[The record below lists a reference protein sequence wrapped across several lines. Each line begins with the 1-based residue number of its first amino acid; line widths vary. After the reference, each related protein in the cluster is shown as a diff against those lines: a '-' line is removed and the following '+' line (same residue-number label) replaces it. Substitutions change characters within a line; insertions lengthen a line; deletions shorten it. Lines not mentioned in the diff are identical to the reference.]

1 MFYRIS
7 FILGTIISLMFVL
20 FCTYIL
26 FIDQS
31 VASEGR
37 SVSALFMIANSFFIL
52 INFICFKI
60 NKCNVERRLIPV
72 KLKNAGKFLFVCT
85 IISIVIVLFSG
96 IGALLSHFYSDKVI
110 AEKEPFYFF
119 LLMALLLL
127 SGILSIINLIYFRKV
142 SRKNNK
148 IINEIID
155 DIQLT

>member
-26 FIDQS
+26 FIYQS

-37 SVSALFMIANSFFIL
+37 SVSALFMIANSFFLL

-85 IISIVIVLFSG
+85 IISIVIVLFLVSLHYFH
-96 IGALLSHFYSDKVI
+96 IFILTRLLQKSKDFIFFCLWLYFYYQASFQLLI
-110 AEKEPFYFF
+110 SFTFEKYQEKIVR
-119 LLMALLLL
+119 LL
-127 SGILSIINLIYFRKV
+127 IK
-142 SRKNNK
+142 
-148 IINEIID
+148 
-155 DIQLT
+155 